1 MYFADFTN
9 GHACSEELRDF
20 FADVCD
26 RGGEYSLVIM
36 PTKFIRDAD
45 GLRVDG
51 LDLSQTLAALDSYC
65 RGNNSEI
72 CNLAIEDIYG
82 NRLMGIGSPWEGPQF
97 GSHADPDFKKAC
109 LRTVNDRGNGPATFV
124 RLANLGE
131 GRRMIVDDHYL
142 DETTRERRLAKWDS
156 AFGTEWSGIDRQ
168 YVLETSL
175 YGRSLVLPF
184 GDDFGYAAMC
194 AADDEDDWHL
204 DGMNDW
210 VSWGSGLCLTD
221 ELDQFGVDPE
231 IYRYYDAC
239 CKDFSDNEIEEALAD
254 YEDSLQ

>member
-9 GHACSEELRDF
+9 GLACSEELRDF

-82 NRLMGIGSPWEGPQF
+82 NRLMGIESEEPQF

-109 LRTVNDRGNGPATFV
+109 LRTINDNENRPIVSV

-131 GRRMIVDDHYL
+131 GRRMIVDDRL
-142 DETTRERRLAKWDS
+142 LTETARERQLAKWDS
-156 AFGTEWSGIDRQ
+156 EFGTEWIGIDRQ
-168 YVLETSL
+168 YVMETSL
-175 YGRSLVLPF
+175 YGRSHVSAY

-194 AADDEDDWHL
+194 AALEEDDWQL

-210 VSWGSGLCLTD
+210 VSSASGLCLTD
-221 ELDQFGVDPE
+221 ELDHFGVDPE

-239 CKDFSDNEIEEALAD
+239 CEDFSDDEIEEALAD